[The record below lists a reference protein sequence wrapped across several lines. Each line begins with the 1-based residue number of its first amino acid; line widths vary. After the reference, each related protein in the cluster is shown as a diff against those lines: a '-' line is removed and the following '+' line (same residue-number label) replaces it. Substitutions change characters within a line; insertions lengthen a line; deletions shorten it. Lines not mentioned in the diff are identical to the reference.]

1 MITRDYFM
9 AAKCT
14 NSTGYCYSAKV
25 GSYKGFVKSN
35 SGVFRLMAAELKQEL
50 LLIRPNGNFEVV
62 SFNRV

>member
-14 NSTGYCYSAKV
+14 NSTGYCYRAKI

-35 SGVFRLMAAELKQEL
+35 SGVFRLMGEELKQEL
-50 LLIRPNGNFEVV
+50 LLIRPDGNFEVV